1 MTSPPSIPV
10 HMRRRL
16 FDLDP
21 DLRRLRTQE
30 PLIRIT
36 LPRGVQVWVA
46 TSHDL
51 IRRVFGDPETFGSS
65 GRGWS
70 DPANGGDGSH
80 PPSGPGDR
88 HGNITEYDPP
98 EHRRLRALLAPEF
111 GARRTRVMAPLVEEI
126 IADQVQQ
133 MIDAGPPTDLVE
145 SFSMPIPSRVICAL
159 LGIPYADRAGF
170 QQRSRQRF
178 NLLLPVHVR
187 QDAERRSRAYMDEF
201 ITGQRVDPGEALIGR
216 LVREHGEDIDDREL
230 AGIADILLLGG
241 YETTAHMLSLG
252 TLLLLRNPPYWDMLR
267 AGHDVNDI
275 VEEMLRFLS
284 VVQTGVPRVAHCDV
298 VLAGHHIR
306 AGERVLCSLPSG
318 NRDQLFGE
326 NPDSFQPAR
335 AANTHL
341 AFGYGIHYCLG
352 ASLSRMEL
360 RAAFTALATRVPDLR
375 LDPSAGPI
383 RFRDYAAVYGLD
395 SLPVRW

>member
-1 MTSPPSIPV
+1 MTAPPNIPV
-10 HMRRRL
+10 HMRRRI
-16 FDLDP
+16 FDLDAHVRG
-21 DLRRLRTQE
+21 LRVRE
-30 PLIRIT
+30 PLSRIT

-46 TSHDL
+46 TSHSL

-65 GRGWS
+65 GRGRS
-70 DPANGGDGSH
+70 DPAHGGDGSH
-80 PPSGPGDR
+80 PPSEPADR

-111 GARRTRVMAPLVEEI
+111 SAKRTRVMAPLVEEI
-126 IADQVQQ
+126 ITDQVQQ
-133 MIDAGPPTDLVE
+133 MLDAGPPTDLVE

-201 ITGQRVDPGEALIGR
+201 IAQQRVDPGEALIGR
-216 LVREHGEDIDDREL
+216 LVREHGQDIDDREL

-252 TLLLLRNPPYWDMLR
+252 TLLLLLNPPYWDLIR
-267 AGHDVNDI
+267 DGQHVTEI
-275 VEEMLRFLS
+275 IEEMLRYLS
-284 VVQTGVPRVAHCDV
+284 VVQTGVPRVARRDV
-298 VLAGHHIR
+298 ELSGHHIR
-306 AGERVLCSLPSG
+306 AGEWVHCSLPAG

-326 NPDSFQPAR
+326 DPDSFQPTR
-335 AANTHL
+335 GANTHL

-352 ASLSRMEL
+352 ASLARMEL
-360 RAAFTALATRVPDLR
+360 RAAFTALTRQVPDLR
-375 LDPSAGPI
+375 LDLPAGPI
-383 RFRDYAAVYGLD
+383 RFRHYAAVYGLD